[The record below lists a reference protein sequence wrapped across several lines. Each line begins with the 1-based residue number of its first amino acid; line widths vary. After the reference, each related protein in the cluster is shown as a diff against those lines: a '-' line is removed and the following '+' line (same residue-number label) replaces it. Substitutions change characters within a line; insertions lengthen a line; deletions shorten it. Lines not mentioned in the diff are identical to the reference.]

1 MHRNQSNDGILFN
14 LNILKP
20 NTHEP
25 LYLNYSELQ
34 NAYSSIFRCNRAF
47 KQKLIGCK
55 LHCCINV
62 FSPFTLHW
70 KIFLPMPLPI
80 NISIQ
85 PMNLLGQNRDKNI
98 YLKCTN
104 NRSHRNHQRNVIR
117 NGKCIH
123 QYKELAIHLSG
134 YFLLCETS
142 WTTWLNI
149 HNSIEFTF
157 FLYTSAK
164 IEKILFQWKLCSY
177 VHMQAES
184 STKKLI
190 T

>member
-1 MHRNQSNDGILFN
+1 MHIVVV
-14 LNILKP
+14 
-20 NTHEP
+20 
-25 LYLNYSELQ
+25 
-34 NAYSSIFRCNRAF
+34 FRCNRAF

-85 PMNLLGQNRDKNI
+85 QPMNLLGQNRDKNI

-104 NRSHRNHQRNVIR
+104 NRSYRNHQRNVIR

-157 FLYTSAK
+157 FC
-164 IEKILFQWKLCSY
+164 ILLQKLKRFSFSGNY
-177 VHMQAES
+177 VHMFIC
-184 STKKLI
+184 KLKVQQRNW
-190 T
+190 

>member
-1 MHRNQSNDGILFN
+1 MH
-14 LNILKP
+14 
-20 NTHEP
+20 
-25 LYLNYSELQ
+25 
-34 NAYSSIFRCNRAF
+34 A
-47 KQKLIGCK
+47 
-55 LHCCINV
+55 
-62 FSPFTLHW
+62 TL
-70 KIFLPMPLPI
+70 KIFLPVPLPI

-104 NRSHRNHQRNVIR
+104 NRSYRNHQRNVIR

-149 HNSIEFTF
+149 HNNIEFTLF
-157 FLYTSAK
+157 FYFCKYWKDSLSV
-164 IEKILFQWKLCSY
+164 EILCICSY
-177 VHMQAES
+177 VSWKFNKETDNLDHQNS
-184 STKKLI
+184 LVSKIVL
-190 T
+190 